1 MVGTREVKLYHLS
14 RNVLYIYDTSVI
26 INELAETS
34 SYKKHGWFYQD
45 CNKLTNNAW
54 RDSGDAVAHR
64 CAYVLFIISFP
75 AVCYLLYVDYYEN
88 DLIAKQAH
96 LSAKRMEYINMQS
109 YIRNETKEAM
119 KLFIGLEKY

>member
-1 MVGTREVKLYHLS
+1 M
-14 RNVLYIYDTSVI
+14 
-26 INELAETS
+26 
-34 SYKKHGWFYQD
+34 
-45 CNKLTNNAW
+45 
-54 RDSGDAVAHR
+54 
-64 CAYVLFIISFP
+64 
-75 AVCYLLYVDYYEN
+75 DYYEN